1 MITSPEKY
9 GPSGLL
15 VGQVGGLAVSMK
27 TVLGLQDKINFS
39 MPLQRPTLESQADKQ
54 PSCQCFHFSTNEFY
68 QDDCTTEWKRDE
80 GRVVCSCDHLIFC
93 CADGVSITESD
104 QQILSY
110 ITLIGCSLSLFYLVV
125 TIFLCATQ
133 RGICTDI
140 SLKVHINLS
149 VALILLNL
157 HILPSQHYPPLGHVS
172 MLLSFLHYSLL
183 ATFTWTASEGFHL
196 YLLLVRVFN
205 INVRRYLLK
214 LSLVEWCEIALYN
227 LKLAV

>member
-1 MITSPEKY
+1 MTVTHNEMLEE
-9 GPSGLL
+9 PSGLL
-15 VGQVGGLAVSMK
+15 DGQVGDLAVSMK
-27 TVLGLQDKINFS
+27 TVLGLQDKINYF

-54 PSCQCFHFSTNEFY
+54 PSCQCFNLSTNEFY

-80 GRVVCSCDHLIFC
+80 GRVVYSCDHLIFC
-93 CADGVSITESD
+93 CADGVSISESD

-110 ITLIGCSLSLFYLVV
+110 ITLIGCSLSLFFQVV

-157 HILPSQHYPPLGHVS
+157 HFLPSQ
-172 MLLSFLHYSLL
+172 
-183 ATFTWTASEGFHL
+183 
-196 YLLLVRVFN
+196 
-205 INVRRYLLK
+205 
-214 LSLVEWCEIALYN
+214 
-227 LKLAV
+227 